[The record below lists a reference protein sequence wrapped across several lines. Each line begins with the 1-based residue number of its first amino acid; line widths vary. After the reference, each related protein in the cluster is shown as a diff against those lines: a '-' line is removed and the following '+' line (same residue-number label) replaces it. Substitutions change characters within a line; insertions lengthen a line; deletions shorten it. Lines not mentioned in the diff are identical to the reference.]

1 MTFRLASLEKG
12 TGPSGSRVNKG
23 ARDTLRDILALAM
36 AVMISMLRGV
46 NVVGRNK
53 IKMDA
58 LRTLYESMGL
68 RDAQTYIQS
77 GNVIFRTPERDAA
90 RLSKKIQNGIEKKFG
105 FRPEVILRTTAE
117 LREVMARN
125 PFAKR
130 RGIEPG
136 KLLVTFLVG
145 DPDGEARGKVLKIK
159 VGPEELR
166 IVGRELFIYFPDGQ
180 GRSKLSW
187 AKIERTLKMPGT
199 GRNWNSVTKLLEIA
213 EKLEAAT

>member
-1 MTFRLASLEKG
+1 MPVLISL
-12 TGPSGSRVNKG
+12 
-23 ARDTLRDILALAM
+23 
-36 AVMISMLRGV
+36 LRGV
-46 NVVGRNK
+46 NIVGRNK

-58 LRTLYESMGL
+58 LRMLYESMGL
-68 RDAQTYIQS
+68 RDAQTYVQS
-77 GNVIFRTPERDAA
+77 GNVIFRTSERDAA
-90 RLSKKIQNGIEKKFG
+90 RLSRKIQNGIEKKFG

-117 LREVMARN
+117 LREVAARN

-136 KLLVTFLVG
+136 KLLVTFLAG
-145 DPDGEARGKVLKIK
+145 DPDAVARGNFLKIK

-166 IVGRELFIYFPDGQ
+166 IAGRELYIYFPDGQ

-187 AKIERTLKMPGT
+187 AKIEKTLKMPGT

-213 EKLEAAT
+213 ESLEAAS